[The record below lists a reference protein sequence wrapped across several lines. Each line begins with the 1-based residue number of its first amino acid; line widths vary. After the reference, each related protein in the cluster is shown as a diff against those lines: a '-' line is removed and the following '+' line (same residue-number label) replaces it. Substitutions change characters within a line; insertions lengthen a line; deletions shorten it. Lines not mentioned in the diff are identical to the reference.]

1 MATENHSGDILKVT
15 KADQYRT
22 VNELFEHS
30 HADSSY
36 YTLLILSSFIIVE
49 IICRYYYFGR
59 ISIQTTSPSG
69 QFWKYD
75 ERLGWSPRPNSDG
88 YFSNPAN
95 GIEAYVKF
103 DENGIRE
110 NGNLN
115 YTGSTGSIL
124 VLGDSTTVGLEVDN
138 DKTYVAVL
146 ERLLFESNCKVRVYN
161 AGVRGYGTD
170 QSFWRMQ
177 HLYDRLKPDH
187 VLYMFSDNDFVNN
200 RTIKKP
206 RRVFGKPVFLL
217 QDKKLQVFNRPAK
230 RFEKAYFAYVK
241 YDNNGKPS
249 IIDGYVIEKIL
260 GFESLKEVM
269 RNNLAL
275 YHPLQTAYDMY
286 SWTREQLERQT
297 RLEKPERSEK
307 PQRLEKVREDI
318 DLSVLKLILQKMKSV
333 PGTLFLTSFTKGRDL
348 RSVEFRKLSNEL
360 GITYLDIGDFFIG
373 AAHEFEWKT
382 DRHWNEKGHAQA
394 GNGLYELMKGPLC
407 LHSAKTP

>member
-1 MATENHSGDILKVT
+1 MPIVT
-15 KADQYRT
+15 KKKEMF
-22 VNELFEHS
+22 VNFLVLMVS
-30 HADSSY
+30 
-36 YTLLILSSFIIVE
+36 ILSSFIIVE

-69 QFWKYD
+69 KFWKYD

-88 YFSNPAN
+88 YFFNPAN

-110 NGNLN
+110 NGNLD
-115 YTGSTGSIL
+115 YSGSTASIL

-170 QSFWRMQ
+170 QSYWRMQ
-177 HLYDRLKPDH
+177 TLYDRIKPDH
-187 VLYMFSDNDFVNN
+187 VLYMFSGNDFVNN

-217 QDKKLQVFNRPAK
+217 QGKKLQVFNRPAK
-230 RFEKAYFAYVK
+230 RFEEAYFAYIK
-241 YDNNGKPS
+241 YDKNGKHS
-249 IIDGYVIEKIL
+249 IIDGYAIEKVL
-260 GFESLKEVM
+260 GFESLKEVI

-297 RLEKPERSEK
+297 RLEKPKRSDKPEQLKK

-318 DLSVLKLILQKMKSV
+318 DLSVLKLILHKMKSV
-333 PGTLFLTSFTKGRDL
+333 PGALFFTSFTKGRDL

-360 GITYLDIGDFFIG
+360 GITYLDIGGFFVEES
-373 AAHEFEWKT
+373 HKYDWKT
-382 DRHWNEKGHAQA
+382 DPHWNEKGHAQA
-394 GNGLYELMKGPLC
+394 AKGLYELFKGHLC
-407 LHSAKTP
+407 AHSAKTP

>member
-1 MATENHSGDILKVT
+1 MRIVAKKKEIF
-15 KADQYRT
+15 
-22 VNELFEHS
+22 VNSLV
-30 HADSSY
+30 
-36 YTLLILSSFIIVE
+36 LLVSIFVSFLIAE

-75 ERLGWSPRPNSDG
+75 ERLGWSPRPNSNG
-88 YFSNPAN
+88 YFLNPAN

-103 DENGIRE
+103 DENGIRA
-110 NGNLN
+110 NGNPN
-115 YTGSTGSIL
+115 DTAGSPSIL

-146 ERLLFESNCKVRVYN
+146 ERLLWESNCRIRVYN

-217 QDKKLQVFNRPAK
+217 HDNKLQVFNQPVK
-230 RFEKAYFAYVK
+230 RFEKGYFAYVK
-241 YDNNGKPS
+241 YDNNGQHS
-249 IIDGYVIEKIL
+249 IIDGYVIEKVL

-275 YHPLQTAYDMY
+275 YHPLQSAYDMF
-286 SWTREQLERQT
+286 SWTREQLEKRA
-297 RLEKPERSEK
+297 RLENLKPSAPPQRSEK
-307 PQRLEKVREDI
+307 PQQVTKPQRLERVREDI
-318 DLSVLKLILQKMKSV
+318 DLIVLKLILRKMKNV
-333 PGTLFLTSFTKGRDL
+333 HGTLFFTSFTKGRDV
-348 RSVEFRKLSNEL
+348 RSVKFRKLSDEL
-360 GITYLDIGDFFIG
+360 KITYLDLGDFFG
-373 AAHEFEWKT
+373 EEAHEYEWKT
-382 DRHWNEKGHAQA
+382 DRHWNEKGHGQA
-394 GNGLYELMKGPLC
+394 GKGLYDLMKGHLC
-407 LHSAKTP
+407 LHSTKTP

>member
-1 MATENHSGDILKVT
+1 MQIVSKKKEIIVNSLVLLVSIL
-15 KADQYRT
+15 A
-22 VNELFEHS
+22 
-30 HADSSY
+30 
-36 YTLLILSSFIIVE
+36 SFIIAE

-59 ISIQTTSPSG
+59 MSIQTTSPSG

-75 ERLGWSPRPNSDG
+75 EQLGWSPRPNSSG
-88 YFSNPAN
+88 YFLNPAN

-110 NGNLN
+110 NGNPD
-115 YTGSTGSIL
+115 YTAGTPSIL

-146 ERLLFESNCKVRVYN
+146 ERLLLESNCKIRVYN

-217 QDKKLQVFNRPAK
+217 QDKKLQVFNRPVK

-241 YDNNGKPS
+241 YDNNGKHS
-249 IIDGYVIEKIL
+249 IIDGYVIEKVL

-275 YHPLQTAYDMY
+275 YHPLQSAYDMF
-286 SWTREQLERQT
+286 SWTREQLEKRA
-297 RLEKPERSEK
+297 RLEKPKRPGKPKQSTK
-307 PQRLEKVREDI
+307 PQRLERVKKDI
-318 DLSVLKLILQKMKSV
+318 DLFVLKLILEKMKSLH
-333 PGTLFLTSFTKGRDL
+333 GTLFFTSFTKGRDV
-348 RSVEFRKLSNEL
+348 RSVKFRKLSNEL
-360 GITYLDIGDFFIG
+360 EITYLDIGNFFRG
-373 AAHEFEWKT
+373 KAQEYEWKT
-382 DRHWNEKGHAQA
+382 DRHWNEKGHGQA
-394 GNGLYELMKGPLC
+394 GKGLYELMKGHLC
-407 LHSAKTP
+407 QHSTKTP